1 MPSCS
6 RDRSRLLKTLS
17 SFVLSRS
24 NHSRTL
30 TAYASRFVLLAAS
43 LENVLSRRA
52 EALSMTSD
60 SLLQSLHFH
69 LAWWGLRQF
78 TSDEAYFQWQREA
91 LSPTEIAAL
100 HRQVE
105 QKRGGSSADEV
116 AFYDATAHSNILPVL
131 YSQQYDYY
139 LAIGTRVANR
149 IDEARSILDVGCGVG
164 ILTTFYARQYPD
176 KIFVGIDRS
185 PDSIVR
191 AQEQSKALGLT
202 NVRFECLDL
211 DHTAP
216 TRSYDLILATHALV
230 QAEQDPGIPS
240 RSWSTFDRAGE
251 GHQQA
256 DFERR
261 TGISV
266 RLDRLSAS
274 LVQRGRMIVF
284 EKTRQ
289 LARRVPLQRALAARD
304 LGLIDQPELIR
315 YRLIE
320 EIADDGPF
328 YVLGRG
334 ASRQIVWDES
344 PESDEGRPFDRSQ
357 LKVGSIDSDAPL
369 YENHWPSA
377 QRVWE
382 QLYNKRLLKE
392 TTRQE
397 PDDRQLHVEL
407 GQSEEMVYLYCANTL
422 DQRQLVIVESA
433 RALILES
440 YYQEI
445 VSGAS

>member
-1 MPSCS
+1 LH
-6 RDRSRLLKTLS
+6 RDTKDEI
-17 SFVLSRS
+17 
-24 NHSRTL
+24 RT
-30 TAYASRFVLLAAS
+30 TLLA
-43 LENVLSRRA
+43 LEA
-52 EALSMTSD
+52 
-60 SLLQSLHFH
+60 H
-69 LAWWGLRQF
+69 LAGWCLRQF
-78 TSDEAYFQWQREA
+78 TSDKAYFQWQRET
-91 LSPTEIAAL
+91 LSPTEITAL

-116 AFYDATAHSNILPVL
+116 AFYDATTHSNILPVL

-139 LAIGTRVANR
+139 LAIGARVADR
-149 IDEARSILDVGCGVG
+149 IGEARSILDVGCGVG

-191 AQEQSKALGLT
+191 SQEQSKALGLT

-216 TRSYDLILATHALV
+216 TCSYDLILATHALV

-251 GHQQA
+251 GQQQA

-266 RLDRLSAS
+266 RLDRLSAC
-274 LVQRGRMIVF
+274 LVQTGRMIVF

-304 LGLIDQPELIR
+304 LGLIEQPELIR
-315 YRLIE
+315 YRIIE

-328 YVLGRG
+328 YVLGMG

-344 PESDEGRPFDRSQ
+344 PEPDEGRPFDRSQ
-357 LKVGSIDSDAPL
+357 LKTGSTVPDAPL

-377 QRVWE
+377 QFAWE
-382 QLYNKRLLKE
+382 QLYDKHLFKE

-397 PDDRQLHVEL
+397 PDGRQLYVEL
-407 GQSEEMVYLYCANTL
+407 GQAEEWVYLYCANTF
-422 DQRQLVIVESA
+422 DQRQLVIVEPA
-433 RALILES
+433 RMVMLES

-445 VSGAS
+445 VSGAL

>member
-1 MPSCS
+1 
-6 RDRSRLLKTLS
+6 
-17 SFVLSRS
+17 
-24 NHSRTL
+24 
-30 TAYASRFVLLAAS
+30 
-43 LENVLSRRA
+43 
-52 EALSMTSD
+52 MTSD
-60 SLLQSLHFH
+60 SLLQSLHSH

-78 TSDEAYFQWQREA
+78 TSDAAYFQWQREA

-100 HRQVE
+100 HRQME

-116 AFYDATAHSNILPVL
+116 AFYDATTHSNILPVL

-139 LAIGTRVANR
+139 LAIGARVADR
-149 IDEARSILDVGCGVG
+149 IGEARSILDMGCGVG

-176 KIFVGIDRS
+176 KTFVGIDRS
-185 PDSIVR
+185 PASIVR
-191 AQEQSKALGLT
+191 AQEQSKALGLR

-230 QAEQDPGIPS
+230 QAEQDSGIPS

-251 GHQQA
+251 GQQQA

-261 TGISV
+261 TGIGV
-266 RLDRLSAS
+266 RLDRLSVS
-274 LVQRGRMIVF
+274 LVQTGRMIVF

-304 LGLIDQPELIR
+304 LGLIEQPELIR
-315 YRLIE
+315 YRLVE
-320 EIADDGPF
+320 EVADDGPF
-328 YVLGRG
+328 YELGKG
-334 ASRQIVWDES
+334 ASSQIIWDES
-344 PESDEGRPFDRSQ
+344 PELDEGRPFDRSQ
-357 LKVGSIDSDAPL
+357 LKTDSSDPDAPL

-377 QRVWE
+377 QYVWE
-382 QLYNKRLLKE
+382 QLYDKHILKE

-397 PDDRQLHVEL
+397 PGGRQLHVEF
-407 GQSEEMVYLYCANTL
+407 GQSEVMVYLYCANTL
-422 DQRQLVIVESA
+422 DQRQLVIVEPA